1 VVICLLG
8 SVAGAFLW
16 LRVQARWLLAGA
28 ILLAV
33 SGVTALVLDAVVV
46 TDREQ
51 LLALFPRLAAAAERR
66 DVATIM
72 AALDP
77 DLQPLRDEA
86 ERALRQVQPTEVAI
100 TNIELALDPAAH
112 PPRAVADLVM
122 KVAGNVIDKTNPG
135 TILVGARVL
144 LLKKGG
150 QWLIQDADVEPV
162 RPGQR

>member
-1 VVICLLG
+1 M
-8 SVAGAFLW
+8 
-16 LRVQARWLLAGA
+16 QARWLLVGA

-33 SGVTALVLDAVVV
+33 AGIAAFVVDAVVV
-46 TDREQ
+46 TDREH
-51 LLALFPRLAAAAERR
+51 LLALFPRRAAAAERR

-100 TNIELALDPAAH
+100 TNIELALDPTAH

-122 KVAGNVIDKTNPG
+122 KVTGNVIDKTTPG
-135 TILVGARVL
+135 TILVGARVS

-162 RPGQR
+162 RPGPGESRPRGAGR